1 MNMQGP
7 KKTGRAR
14 RFSRA
19 LGWIGPVAG
28 ATVLFVTVLSAGPA
42 ALAGNKGPFPM
53 AFNPETAQGFT
64 NTFTNPPAV
73 LSPQCPNGISGTPGS
88 DPANKILN
96 TTLNNGATT
105 FAVGSQ
111 VHYIYTDNPH
121 GAAFGF
127 TIQDCEVVYPP
138 GFFTSSDFDP
148 TTGVLINPAFSK
160 SVLDANGTM
169 VDGAALTGISDP
181 EGNIYYSWTV
191 QQEPAGSWICNFA
204 RDINTDHGGGGNRK
218 VTPTC
223 IQVGGVTP
231 RPVVSVGYADSFRPT
246 PPNTPSPWACA
257 PGGCQAGVVNTNSHG
272 VPITF
277 VGCDIFGVSPSC
289 DPLGFDGGGVEIDN
303 PSATQSMV
311 ISAASVDIHGPG
323 GDCLY
328 TPWGS
333 VSPMTVPPNGS
344 LVLSETGFNQTG
356 FGSPCGDI
364 SETPNDNFDTSESND
379 VTNVGGSCVPGATP
393 VIPQISVTA
402 SVGGSSAATFTYSDT
417 HQVLNTGGVD
427 IGNCPPGNGTS
438 EYQNWSAL
446 S

>member
-1 MNMQGP
+1 
-7 KKTGRAR
+7 
-14 RFSRA
+14 
-19 LGWIGPVAG
+19 
-28 ATVLFVTVLSAGPA
+28 
-42 ALAGNKGPFPM
+42 
-53 AFNPETAQGFT
+53 
-64 NTFTNPPAV
+64 
-73 LSPQCPNGISGTPGS
+73 
-88 DPANKILN
+88 
-96 TTLNNGATT
+96 
-105 FAVGSQ
+105 
-111 VHYIYTDNPH
+111 
-121 GAAFGF
+121 
-127 TIQDCEVVYPP
+127 
-138 GFFTSSDFDP
+138 
-148 TTGVLINPAFSK
+148 
-160 SVLDANGTM
+160 
-169 VDGAALTGISDP
+169 
-181 EGNIYYSWTV
+181 
-191 QQEPAGSWICNFA
+191 
-204 RDINTDHGGGGNRK
+204 
-218 VTPTC
+218 
-223 IQVGGVTP
+223 
-231 RPVVSVGYADSFRPT
+231 
-246 PPNTPSPWACA
+246 
-257 PGGCQAGVVNTNSHG
+257 
-272 VPITF
+272 
-277 VGCDIFGVSPSC
+277 
-289 DPLGFDGGGVEIDN
+289 
-303 PSATQSMV
+303 MV